1 MRYVKFWA
9 MLVDLYI
16 YLLTICIGF
25 DLVLGVRKF
34 TETFEIFGKSQ
45 LIVWFI
51 LILIND
57 LMLGNKSI
65 GKSLFGIE
73 VVDEDGNIPSDWKLI
88 VRNLI
93 FILLFPIEI
102 LSVLIF
108 DKTIGDFILKT
119 KVVKES
125 KKNKRIKKGILYIF
139 FSKKRK
145 KNKNR
150 LKGYVVEVEKSVIYG
165 IVILFILI
173 LFVFILTTPIDEL
186 IKDNCAI
193 ITFFILSFLDLL
205 ILLHFI
211 KYKIYV
217 RKNEIEKQPIIGKS
231 KIYYYN
237 DIVNIKIK
245 KSKLVSM
252 DLTIKIYFNNKDKIV
267 FDNGYSNFGKFLKT
281 LEEKVS
287 KEKFIYK

>member
-1 MRYVKFWA
+1 MECKKFWSY
-9 MLVDLYI
+9 VIDFYI
-16 YLLTICIGF
+16 YYAILFIGSSIVKNLIMYNGTINLF
-25 DLVLGVRKF
+25 RMPL
-34 TETFEIFGKSQ
+34 

-57 LMLGNKSI
+57 LMLGNRSI
-65 GKSLFGIE
+65 GKHMMEIE
-73 VVDEDGNIPSDWKLI
+73 VVDEDGNIPSAWKLI

-125 KKNKRIKKGILYIF
+125 KKNKRIKKGILCIF
-139 FSKKRK
+139 FSKKKK

-150 LKGYVVEVEKSVIYG
+150 SKGYVVEVEKSVIYG

-281 LEEKVS
+281 LEENVS
-287 KEKFIYK
+287 EEKFIYK

>member
-1 MRYVKFWA
+1 MECKKFWSY
-9 MLVDLYI
+9 VIDFYI
-16 YLLTICIGF
+16 YYTILFIGSSIVKNLIMYNGTINLF
-25 DLVLGVRKF
+25 RMPL
-34 TETFEIFGKSQ
+34 

-51 LILIND
+51 FILIND
-57 LMLGNKSI
+57 LMLGNRSI
-65 GKSLFGIE
+65 GKHMMEIE
-73 VVDEDGNIPSDWKLI
+73 VVDEDGNIPSAWKLI

-125 KKNKRIKKGILYIF
+125 KKNKRIKKGILCIF
-139 FSKKRK
+139 FSKKKK

-150 LKGYVVEVEKSVIYG
+150 SKGYVVEVEKSVIYG

-281 LEEKVS
+281 LEENVS
-287 KEKFIYK
+287 EEKFIYK

>member
-73 VVDEDGNIPSDWKLI
+73 VVDEDGNIPSAWKLI

-125 KKNKRIKKGILYIF
+125 KKIKGLKKEYYIF
-139 FSKKRK
+139 FSVKRGK
-145 KNKNR
+145 R
-150 LKGYVVEVEKSVIYG
+150 IR
-165 IVILFILI
+165 
-173 LFVFILTTPIDEL
+173 IDQ
-186 IKDNCAI
+186 KVM
-193 ITFFILSFLDLL
+193 LS
-205 ILLHFI
+205 
-211 KYKIYV
+211 K
-217 RKNEIEKQPIIGKS
+217 
-231 KIYYYN
+231 
-237 DIVNIKIK
+237 
-245 KSKLVSM
+245 
-252 DLTIKIYFNNKDKIV
+252 
-267 FDNGYSNFGKFLKT
+267 
-281 LEEKVS
+281 
-287 KEKFIYK
+287 

>member
-1 MRYVKFWA
+1 MECKKFWSY
-9 MLVDLYI
+9 VIDFYI
-16 YLLTICIGF
+16 YYAILFIGSSIVKNLIMYNGTINLF
-25 DLVLGVRKF
+25 RMPL
-34 TETFEIFGKSQ
+34 

-73 VVDEDGNIPSDWKLI
+73 VVDEDGNIPSAWKLI

-125 KKNKRIKKGILYIF
+125 KKNKRIKKGILCIF
-139 FSKKRK
+139 FSKKKK

-150 LKGYVVEVEKSVIYG
+150 SKGYVVEVEKSVIYG

-217 RKNEIEKQPIIGKS
+217 RKNEIEKQPIIGKN

-252 DLTIKIYFNNKDKIV
+252 DLTIKIYFNNNDKIV

-281 LEEKVS
+281 LEENVTP
-287 KEKFIYK
+287 EKFIYK

>member
-73 VVDEDGNIPSDWKLI
+73 VVDEDGNIPSAWKLI

-102 LSVLIF
+102 ISVLIF

-125 KKNKRIKKGILYIF
+125 KKNKRIKKGILCIF
-139 FSKKRK
+139 FSKKKK

-150 LKGYVVEVEKSVIYG
+150 SKGYVVEVEKSVIYG

-173 LFVFILTTPIDEL
+173 LFVFIKSIFPNLNALKISPADLYRFIV
-186 IKDNCAI
+186 
-193 ITFFILSFLDLL
+193 ILSIFGFTVFIFFHLSFFTNS
-205 ILLHFI
+205 ILSPFTDVILYIPVHSGIPSF
-211 KYKIYV
+211 
-217 RKNEIEKQPIIGKS
+217 
-231 KIYYYN
+231 
-237 DIVNIKIK
+237 
-245 KSKLVSM
+245 
-252 DLTIKIYFNNKDKIV
+252 
-267 FDNGYSNFGKFLKT
+267 KFFSL
-281 LEEKVS
+281 
-287 KEKFIYK
+287 Y

>member
-1 MRYVKFWA
+1 M
-9 MLVDLYI
+9 
-16 YLLTICIGF
+16 
-25 DLVLGVRKF
+25 
-34 TETFEIFGKSQ
+34 
-45 LIVWFI
+45 
-51 LILIND
+51 
-57 LMLGNKSI
+57 
-65 GKSLFGIE
+65 
-73 VVDEDGNIPSDWKLI
+73 
-88 VRNLI
+88 
-93 FILLFPIEI
+93 
-102 LSVLIF
+102 
-108 DKTIGDFILKT
+108 
-119 KVVKES
+119 
-125 KKNKRIKKGILYIF
+125 
-139 FSKKRK
+139 
-145 KNKNR
+145 
-150 LKGYVVEVEKSVIYG
+150 EKSVIYG

-281 LEEKVS
+281 LEENVTP
-287 KEKFIYK
+287 EKFIYK

>member
-51 LILIND
+51 FLLIND

-73 VVDEDGNIPSDWKLI
+73 VVDEDGNIPSAWKLI

-150 LKGYVVEVEKSVIYG
+150 SKGYGTEALSLLVEYG
-165 IVILFILI
+165 FNYLNL
-173 LFVFILTTPIDEL
+173 
-186 IKDNCAI
+186 
-193 ITFFILSFLDLL
+193 
-205 ILLHFI
+205 
-211 KYKIYV
+211 KI
-217 RKNEIEKQPIIGKS
+217 
-231 KIYYYN
+231 
-237 DIVNIKIK
+237 
-245 KSKLVSM
+245 
-252 DLTIKIYFNNKDKIV
+252 
-267 FDNGYSNFGKFLKT
+267 
-281 LEEKVS
+281 
-287 KEKFIYK
+287 

>member
-1 MRYVKFWA
+1 MECKKFWSY
-9 MLVDLYI
+9 VIDFYI
-16 YLLTICIGF
+16 YYAILFIGSSIVKNLIMYNGTINLF
-25 DLVLGVRKF
+25 RMPL
-34 TETFEIFGKSQ
+34 

-73 VVDEDGNIPSDWKLI
+73 VVDEDGNIPSAWKLI

-102 LSVLIF
+102 ISVLIF

-125 KKNKRIKKGILYIF
+125 KKNKRIKKGILCIF
-139 FSKKRK
+139 FSKKKK

-150 LKGYVVEVEKSVIYG
+150 SKGYVVEVEKSVIYG

-281 LEEKVS
+281 LEENVS
-287 KEKFIYK
+287 PEKFIYK

>member
-1 MRYVKFWA
+1 M
-9 MLVDLYI
+9 
-16 YLLTICIGF
+16 
-25 DLVLGVRKF
+25 
-34 TETFEIFGKSQ
+34 
-45 LIVWFI
+45 
-51 LILIND
+51 
-57 LMLGNKSI
+57 
-65 GKSLFGIE
+65 
-73 VVDEDGNIPSDWKLI
+73 
-88 VRNLI
+88 
-93 FILLFPIEI
+93 EI
-102 LSVLIF
+102 LY
-108 DKTIGDFILKT
+108 LKLRLLR
-119 KVVKES
+119 KV

-150 LKGYVVEVEKSVIYG
+150 SKGYVVEVEKSVIYG

-281 LEEKVS
+281 LEENVS
-287 KEKFIYK
+287 EEKFIYK

>member
-73 VVDEDGNIPSDWKLI
+73 VVDEDGNIPSAWKLI

-102 LSVLIF
+102 ISVLIF
-108 DKTIGDFILKT
+108 DKTIGDFILKI

-125 KKNKRIKKGILYIF
+125 KKNKRIKKGILCIF
-139 FSKKRK
+139 FSKKKK

-150 LKGYVVEVEKSVIYG
+150 SKGYVVEVEKSVIYG

-217 RKNEIEKQPIIGKS
+217 RKNEIEKQPIIGKN

-281 LEEKVS
+281 LEENVTP
-287 KEKFIYK
+287 EKFIYK

>member
-1 MRYVKFWA
+1 MECKKFWSY
-9 MLVDLYI
+9 VIDFYI
-16 YLLTICIGF
+16 YYAILFIGSSIVKNLIMYNGTINLF
-25 DLVLGVRKF
+25 RMPL
-34 TETFEIFGKSQ
+34 

-73 VVDEDGNIPSDWKLI
+73 VVDEDGNIPSAWKLI

-125 KKNKRIKKGILYIF
+125 KKNKRIKKGILCIF
-139 FSKKRK
+139 FSKKKK

-150 LKGYVVEVEKSVIYG
+150 SKGYVVEVEKSVIYG

-281 LEEKVS
+281 LEENVS
-287 KEKFIYK
+287 PEKFIYK

>member
-1 MRYVKFWA
+1 MECKKFWSY
-9 MLVDLYI
+9 VIDLYI
-16 YLLTICIGF
+16 YYTILFIGSSIVKNLIMYNGTINLF
-25 DLVLGVRKF
+25 RMPL
-34 TETFEIFGKSQ
+34 

-57 LMLGNKSI
+57 LMLGNRSI

-73 VVDEDGNIPSDWKLI
+73 VVDEDGNIPSAWKLI

-125 KKNKRIKKGILYIF
+125 KKNKRIKKGILCIF
-139 FSKKRK
+139 FSKKKK

-150 LKGYVVEVEKSVIYG
+150 SKGYVVEVEKSVIYG

-281 LEEKVS
+281 LEENVS
-287 KEKFIYK
+287 EEKFIYK

>member
-1 MRYVKFWA
+1 MECKKFWSY
-9 MLVDLYI
+9 VIDFYI
-16 YLLTICIGF
+16 YYAILFIGSSIVKNLIMYNGTINLF
-25 DLVLGVRKF
+25 RMPL
-34 TETFEIFGKSQ
+34 

-73 VVDEDGNIPSDWKLI
+73 VVDEDGNIPSAWKLI

-102 LSVLIF
+102 ISVLIF

-125 KKNKRIKKGILYIF
+125 KKNKRIKKGILCIF
-139 FSKKRK
+139 FSKKKK

-150 LKGYVVEVEKSVIYG
+150 SKGYVVEVEKSVIYG

-281 LEEKVS
+281 LEENVTP
-287 KEKFIYK
+287 EKFIYK

>member
-1 MRYVKFWA
+1 MECKKFWSY
-9 MLVDLYI
+9 VIDFYI
-16 YLLTICIGF
+16 YYAILFIGSSIVKNLIMYNGTINLF
-25 DLVLGVRKF
+25 RMPL
-34 TETFEIFGKSQ
+34 

-57 LMLGNKSI
+57 LMLGNRSI
-65 GKSLFGIE
+65 GKHMMEIE
-73 VVDEDGNIPSDWKLI
+73 VVDEDGNIPSAWKLI

-125 KKNKRIKKGILYIF
+125 KKNKRIKKGILCIF
-139 FSKKRK
+139 FSKKKK

-150 LKGYVVEVEKSVIYG
+150 SKGYVVEVEKSVIYG

-281 LEEKVS
+281 LEENVS
-287 KEKFIYK
+287 PEKFIYK